1 MDNSKNK
8 FLKNL
13 EHKEDSI
20 WGNVYDYGKQKQ
32 EKILREEYANNKK
45 YGDYLSEIKHHHSI
59 PVMDSE
65 VKKFLNLIPKNGVIL
80 DIGGCWGWHWRNLN
94 NVRPDIKIIILDL
107 IRENLL
113 HAKKL
118 LNELIDNQQIFLIHG
133 NATDLKFEDKI
144 FDGVWSVQTTQH
156 IPNFFNV
163 CKEIHRVLKPK
174 GIYWDYSL
182 NNAKFTRLIYRL
194 FKKNYHLDGEL
205 KGFYFLRRVNK
216 EIFSTLKDIFNQNF
230 EIRYSEI
237 LFSPELHLP
246 IGGNHK
252 SIFGFID
259 SKLTGNGIIR
269 SLIARQCSFHIKK

>member
-45 YGDYLSEIKHHHSI
+45 YGDYLSEIKYHHSI
-59 PVMDSE
+59 PVMDNE

-80 DIGGCWGWHWRNLN
+80 DIGGCWGWHWRNIN

-107 IRENLL
+107 IRENLI

-133 NATDLKFEDKI
+133 NATDLKFEDEI

-163 CKEIHRVLKPK
+163 CNEIHRVLKPK

-182 NNAKFTRLIYRL
+182 NNAEFTRAGAVSPLVSGEAFGYRGGYVMNDMVTTATERNRPIIT
-194 FKKNYHLDGEL
+194 FTNTSGATRKIQVAV
-205 KGFYFLRRVNK
+205 FL
-216 EIFSTLKDIFNQNF
+216 
-230 EIRYSEI
+230 
-237 LFSPELHLP
+237 
-246 IGGNHK
+246 GG
-252 SIFGFID
+252 
-259 SKLTGNGIIR
+259 
-269 SLIARQCSFHIKK
+269 